1 MKVHP
6 GEILLYD
13 YMIPLDLSVSQLS
26 YKTGIAIEVLLMLF
40 NEEIDVDKDIARKL
54 AKAFNTTSEL
64 WLNLQT
70 DYNK

>member
-1 MKVHP
+1 MKLHP

-40 NEEIDVDKDIARKL
+40 DKELHINKDIAKKL
-54 AKAFNTTSEL
+54 SKAFNTTSEL